1 MRAPLSKS
9 AGLKAA
15 ALATAMALLPA
26 AAADAKRKRVEGQYA
41 TSTQPYW
48 RVGQLNRQLSVACQR
63 GEFGQRKILRMHIGY
78 VGKQGRAVTGI
89 ATSTWNLYD
98 PKRLSE
104 PRRTYH
110 FFNQGYSDCKV
121 YVAETPRRPTR
132 GTGQTQ

>member
-1 MRAPLSKS
+1 MRATLVKIG
-9 AGLKAA
+9 GL
-15 ALATAMALLPA
+15 LAVLAMLPA
-26 AAADAKRKRVEGQYA
+26 ADAEAARKRVQGQYA

-48 RVGQLNRQLSVACQR
+48 RVGQLNRRLSVACQR
-63 GEFGQRKILRMHIGY
+63 GEFGQRRVLNLSIGY
-78 VGKQGRAVTGI
+78 IGRQGRAVTGI

-98 PKRLSE
+98 PKGLSE

-132 GTGQTQ
+132 GAR